1 MKKILLVCFFSG
13 IMASV
18 SLAQDLPIN
27 PWANSTNNTVK
38 ITNSSQS
45 TKEKMTKRQPSA
57 MEIWAEKRSA
67 EVRKAQQENQQRA
80 LARQK
85 AQAEQLKAMAGQSS
99 SGGDDGG
106 ILDEIGN
113 LFSDDSSKP
122 AAAPAKQQSSSD
134 GDFMKE
140 YNDLMNS
147 YEKMKKDA
155 EQSVNKAK
163 RSVKGLT
170 NLNNIEKS
178 IDDTL
183 KSLK

>member
-1 MKKILLVCFFSG
+1 MKKILLILFFSG
-13 IMASV
+13 TLTSAG
-18 SLAQDLPIN
+18 LAQDLPIN
-27 PWANSTNNTVK
+27 PWASSTNNTVK
-38 ITNSSQS
+38 ITNSSQN

-85 AQAEQLKAMAGQSS
+85 AQNEQLKAMASQSS

-140 YNDLMNS
+140 YDDLMSS
-147 YEKMKKDA
+147 YEQMKKDA
-155 EQSVNKAK
+155 ERSVTKAK

-170 NLNNIEKS
+170 NLNNIERS

>member
-1 MKKILLVCFFSG
+1 MKNVLLVLFFSG
-13 IMASV
+13 VFASG
-18 SLAQDLPIN
+18 SLAQGLPIN
-27 PWANSTNNTVK
+27 PWANSANTVK
-38 ITNSSQS
+38 VTNSRQN
-45 TKEKMTKRQPSA
+45 TKEKNVKRQPSA
-57 MEIWAEKRSA
+57 MEVWAEKRSA
-67 EVRKAQQENQQRA
+67 EVRKAQLENQQKA
-80 LARQK
+80 IARQK
-85 AQAEQLKAMAGQSS
+85 AQAEQLKAMASQSS

-113 LFSDDSSKP
+113 LFSDDNSKP

-140 YNDLMNS
+140 YNDLMKS

-155 EQSVNKAK
+155 GQSVNKAK
-163 RSVKGLT
+163 RSIKGLT

-178 IDDTL
+178 IDNTL

>member
-13 IMASV
+13 IMTSV

-27 PWANSTNNTVK
+27 PWVNSTNNIVK
-38 ITNSSQS
+38 ITNPSQS

-113 LFSDDSSKP
+113 LFSEDSSKT

-155 EQSVNKAK
+155 ERSVNKAK